1 MSASKEIH
9 QLLQNGTTAALG
21 TLDAD
26 QHPFVTLV
34 SIAAA
39 GPKSIVM
46 LLSDLAKHAQFLA
59 VHPAA
64 SLLIADDS
72 VSPAQRMA
80 APRVTLSGS
89 VRRVPRSEDAGL
101 RQPFLAKHPQA
112 AMYADFG
119 DFSIYEFSLIE
130 AHLVAGFGKIQTVPA
145 SELARW

>member
-39 GPKSIVM
+39 GPTSIVM

-59 VHPAA
+59 AHPEA

-72 VSPAQRMA
+72 ISPAQRMA

-89 VRRVPRSEDAGL
+89 VRRVPRNEDSKL
-101 RQPFLAKHPQA
+101 RQTFLDKHPQA

-119 DFSIYEFSLIE
+119 DFSIYEFTVTE
-130 AHLVAGFGKIQTVPA
+130 AHLVAGFGKIQTVKA
-145 SELARW
+145 SELAD

>member
-1 MSASKEIH
+1 MSASKEIR
-9 QLLQNGTTAALG
+9 QLLENGTTAALG
-21 TLDAD
+21 TLDSD

-39 GPKSIVM
+39 APLSIVM

-59 VHPAA
+59 ARPVA
-64 SLLIADDS
+64 SLLIADDR
-72 VSPAQRMA
+72 VSPAERMA
-80 APRVTLSGS
+80 AARVTLTGS
-89 VRRVPRSEDAGL
+89 VRRVLRSEDALL

-119 DFSIYEFSLIE
+119 DFSIYEFSVVE

-145 SELARW
+145 SQLAR